1 MIITMD
7 GPAGVGKST
16 AARMLAATLGI
27 AYLDTG
33 ATYRAATLQAIRD
46 DVAMTDQA
54 ALAAVARNADIQ
66 LISRHDGLRVLLNGR
81 DVSADIRDPK
91 VTNNA
96 HYLASAPAVRE
107 VLVELQRKIGA
118 DLGDFVAEGR
128 DQGSVVFPEADV
140 KFYFSATPQ
149 VRAQRRC
156 DELAAAG
163 APADYDQV
171 LADIQQRDRRDCSRP
186 VAPLVRP
193 EGAIGIDTTDK
204 TVEQVQAELLAHMK
218 DMRCR

>member
-1 MIITMD
+1 MIITID

-33 ATYRAATLQAIRD
+33 ATYRAATLQALRA

-66 LISRHDGLRVLLNGR
+66 LIGGHDGLRVLLNGR
-81 DVSADIRDPK
+81 DVSADVRDPK

-128 DQGSVVFPEADV
+128 DQGSVVFPEAGV
-140 KFYFSATPQ
+140 KFYLSATPQ

-171 LADIQQRDRRDCSRP
+171 LADIQQRDRRDCGRT

>member
-1 MIITMD
+1 MIITID

-46 DVAMTDQA
+46 DAAMTDQA

-66 LISRHDGLRVLLNGR
+66 LIGRHDGLRVLLNGR

-107 VLVELQRKIGA
+107 VLVKLQRRIGA

-140 KFYFSATPQ
+140 KFYLIATPQ

-171 LADIQQRDRRDCSRP
+171 LADIQQRDGRDSSRT

-193 EGAIGIDTTDK
+193 EGAIGIHTTDK